1 MVRTRSIECDPLSCY
16 TKRFELEIEAVGD
29 ARNEV
34 DEFKKKRAYK
44 ASISTN
50 SAKRAHD
57 TLYGALIDS
66 EPEIRELAIH
76 ALVDLVK
83 LFVWGASDKWYDF
96 VPPITE
102 EYKDVAYM
110 KFVDRAQRRMNG
122 GALLST
128 RVHAHL
134 CRGNQS
140 HAMHKDTDKLMAV
153 LLKII
158 NTDADSRHAQRLRT
172 PWPRSEHSSK
182 TIK

>member
-1 MVRTRSIECDPLSCY
+1 M
-16 TKRFELEIEAVGD
+16 
-29 ARNEV
+29 
-34 DEFKKKRAYK
+34 
-44 ASISTN
+44 
-50 SAKRAHD
+50 
-57 TLYGALIDS
+57 
-66 EPEIRELAIH
+66 
-76 ALVDLVK
+76 
-83 LFVWGASDKWYDF
+83 
-96 VPPITE
+96 E

-158 NTDADSRHAQRLRT
+158 NTDADTRVRTAAENALAKVRTLFEDDKMMVNALVAYDERANHTQRGAAPSREVCYEMCAPCSTTPLSGNTQRTRRLQ
-172 PWPRSEHSSK
+172 SSA
-182 TIK
+182 